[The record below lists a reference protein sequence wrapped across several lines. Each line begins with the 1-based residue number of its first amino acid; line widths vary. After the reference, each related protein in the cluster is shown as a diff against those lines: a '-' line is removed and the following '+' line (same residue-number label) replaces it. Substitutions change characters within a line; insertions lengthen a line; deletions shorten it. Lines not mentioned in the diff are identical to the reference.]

1 MLIGVI
7 SDTHGL
13 LRDDVRKVLKGVDLI
28 IHAGDIGTVEIIKE
42 LKAIAPLVAVRGNCD
57 KGDWTKGLPLTNTFI
72 SGKELIYI
80 IHDIAKLDLVPGSA
94 GVSIVI
100 YGHSHSPS
108 YERKGSVI
116 YLNPGSAGPRRFDL
130 PISMSLL
137 KIDEEDVDVE
147 FIKLPDS
154 CELRYDS
161 NENN

>member
-13 LRDDVRKVLKGVDLI
+13 LRDEARKVLKDVDLI
-28 IHAGDIGTVEIIKE
+28 IHAGDIGTAEILKE
-42 LKAIAPLVAVRGNCD
+42 LKTIAPLVAVRGNCD
-57 KGDWTKGLPLTNTFI
+57 KGDWTKGLPLTNTYI
-72 SGKELIYI
+72 SGKKLIYI
-80 IHDIAKLDLVPGSA
+80 IHDLAKLDLIPGSA

-100 YGHSHSPS
+100 YGHSHSFS
-108 YERKGSVI
+108 YEKKESVI

-137 KIDEEDVDVE
+137 KIDDEDVDIE

-154 CELRYDS
+154 LK
-161 NENN
+161 